1 MMYDGGLFLCPA
13 EPDKL
18 QNVLDAGTGTGAWAM
33 DLADEQPQAQIVG
46 VDLSPIQPSFV
57 PPNVRFYVDDL
68 EDQWT
73 FSTKF
78 DLIYARM
85 LTGSLSD
92 WPKFFKQS
100 YDALQPG
107 GYIELSDIIFPLESD
122 DGTLPKDSA
131 LNQWGE
137 LCNKAAHV
145 LNRPLDS
152 ARLYSKQLAEAG
164 FTNITE
170 RHFKW
175 PQNRWPKD
183 PKYKELGLWTY
194 EDIGKNV
201 DGLSVALFTRGLK
214 WSPEE
219 FEAFLVDVRK
229 QMKDPR
235 IHAYF
240 NIWIVYAQKPTTAT

>member
-1 MMYDGGLFLCPA
+1 
-13 EPDKL
+13 
-18 QNVLDAGTGTGAWAM
+18 
-33 DLADEQPQAQIVG
+33 
-46 VDLSPIQPSFV
+46 
-57 PPNVRFYVDDL
+57 
-68 EDQWT
+68 
-73 FSTKF
+73 
-78 DLIYARM
+78 M

-100 YDALQPG
+100 YEYVHQFYPLPLLLSESEKTAALRSQVLIWLVSALQPG

-183 PKYKELGLWTY
+183 PKYKELGMFIQLACSRSSSLSY
-194 EDIGKNV
+194 GSPFLLIRVDINK
-201 DGLSVALFTRGLK
+201 
-214 WSPEE
+214 
-219 FEAFLVDVRK
+219 
-229 QMKDPR
+229 
-235 IHAYF
+235 I
-240 NIWIVYAQKPTTAT
+240 I